1 MPPKFNQKLPSDPT
15 DPGLALA
22 AQTAKPMPRGGMGL
36 LSAGQNPES
45 TWLPMAPGTQID
57 PGFQMP
63 QMPPGWTP
71 NFVPGGSTIPGI
83 PAGGIPGNQVNYS
96 PYPGV
101 AGVPGNN
108 VGVAAP
114 IANALANP
122 GNQGVAWGDIRQ
134 QGAQAAA
141 AIAAGGYNFPAG
153 APAAGPY
160 AAAPGAGATG
170 DPRMQKAFSEAMNAI
185 ATGQHPLQ
193 QKVGGENNGN

>member
-83 PAGGIPGNQVNYS
+83 PAGGIPGNQVDY
-96 PYPGV
+96 YPGNGV
-101 AGVPGNN
+101 STVYPGQAGVLGNN
-108 VGVAAP
+108 VGVPVAPSGYATNIAAS
-114 IANALANP
+114 LANP
-122 GNQGVAWGDIRQ
+122 AHGQ
-134 QGAQAAA
+134 QAA
-141 AIAAGGYNFPAG
+141 
-153 APAAGPY
+153 
-160 AAAPGAGATG
+160 
-170 DPRMQKAFSEAMNAI
+170 RLMQI
-185 ATGQHPLQ
+185 G
-193 QKVGGENNGN
+193 